1 VKEVGNPKTE
11 NSGWAATRGA
21 RQPKEKFGKC
31 GTHGP
36 SSSVCAITYPTVE
49 RKSKLPWAPGP
60 VPTTVRTALS
70 RSLPNRALDFRKT
83 RDAMF
88 GLQIVGIEVS

>member
-1 VKEVGNPKTE
+1 MKEVGNPKTE

-49 RKSKLPWAPGP
+49 RKSKLP
-60 VPTTVRTALS
+60 
-70 RSLPNRALDFRKT
+70 
-83 RDAMF
+83 
-88 GLQIVGIEVS
+88 